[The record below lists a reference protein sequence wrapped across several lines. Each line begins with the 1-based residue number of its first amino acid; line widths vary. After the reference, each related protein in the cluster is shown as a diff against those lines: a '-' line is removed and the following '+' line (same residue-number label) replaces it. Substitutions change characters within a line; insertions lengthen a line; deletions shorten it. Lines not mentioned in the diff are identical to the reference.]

1 MREIYRVNLLF
12 QIDPLLSGK
21 FSGLEIS
28 VVRKSHVL
36 SKKELAKRENESIPS
51 QNGLIY
57 IWQFPNRL
65 NNKKLN
71 TTIDDCFKLSG
82 LFSPNLFII

>member
-1 MREIYRVNLLF
+1 
-12 QIDPLLSGK
+12 
-21 FSGLEIS
+21 
-28 VVRKSHVL
+28 VL
-36 SKKELAKRENESIPS
+36 SKKELAKRDNESIPS

-57 IWQFPNRL
+57 IWQFPNRI

-71 TTIDDCFKLSG
+71 TTIDDFFKLSG